1 MNMFDI
7 NLLKSFPLMLNMSVA
22 KKREKI
28 KRKIIKIDKEKC
40 NGCGKCVIGC
50 EEGALEIID
59 GKAEVV
65 NESFCDG
72 LGACIGECPEGALK
86 IEIRETYPFDEGA
99 TKEAQEKED
108 IDNIKI
114 DKFSCSCP
122 SSQTIEFDYDWKES
136 EMIDEIPSALRQWP
150 IKLELVNPKASYFNT
165 NELVIVSDCSPLAYG
180 DFHRK
185 LLKGRPIVSIC
196 PMLSLDDTVLHKLH
210 TIIEQNPIKK
220 IELVLMEVPCCKK
233 ISFLLDPILSEIDRK
248 ILVKK
253 TIISR
258 RGKIKNS

>member
-1 MNMFDI
+1 MFDI

-72 LGACIGECPEGALK
+72 LGACIGDCPQGALT
-86 IEIRETYPFDEGA
+86 IEVRKAYKFDEDLVDEHK
-99 TKEAQEKED
+99 KEEKE
-108 IDNIKI
+108 IEKGST
-114 DKFSCSCP
+114 FSCSCP
-122 SSQTIEFDYDWKES
+122 SSQPIMYEKAWKGSES
-136 EMIDEIPSALRQWP
+136 KDEIPSALRQWP
-150 IKLELVNPKASYFNT
+150 IKIELVNPDAPYFKNK
-165 NELVIVSDCSPLAYG
+165 ELVIVSDCSPLAFG

-185 LLKGRPIVSIC
+185 VLKGRPIVSLC
-196 PMLSLDDTVLHKLH
+196 PMLGLDDKALSKLK
-210 TIIEQNPIKK
+210 TIIKNNPIEN

-233 ISFLLDPILSEIDRK
+233 ISFILDPLLSEIERK
-248 ILVKK
+248 ISVKQ

-258 RGKIKNS
+258 EGNIKN